1 MSQSSVAVKP
11 IAIVL
16 PQFHPIPEN
25 NLWWGEGFTEW
36 TSVVKAKPRFKGHY
50 QPHLPSSLGFYDL
63 RLPEA
68 REAQAE
74 LAKRYGIYGFC
85 YYHYWFAGRRV
96 LEKPVDAILAT
107 GQPDF
112 PFMLCWANENW
123 TRSWDGGFDKVL
135 LAQQYSVDDFIL
147 HARHLVPYFQDPRY
161 IRIEGKPIFAIYKDA
176 DIDAIEACLEAFR
189 TELSRHNI
197 EVYLCRFERRIG
209 TDRDTARAYSLF
221 DAGIEFQPLTR
232 QFDLATLPTNRVHGV
247 TRYLKPSAYY
257 RWLRRQMGLPM
268 QKGDQVYNYQFVVD
282 TDLQY
287 DFQNGWPIFPGVSPG
302 WDNSPRR
309 PGGGAL
315 ILRDSTPDRFQ
326 TWVEGKI
333 KRTDWDL
340 LPQHFLF
347 VNAWNEWAEGNHLEP
362 CEKWGCQYLEALQRG
377 MRDLGD

>member
-1 MSQSSVAVKP
+1 
-11 IAIVL
+11 
-16 PQFHPIPEN
+16 
-25 NLWWGEGFTEW
+25 
-36 TSVVKAKPRFKGHY
+36 
-50 QPHLPSSLGFYDL
+50 
-63 RLPEA
+63 
-68 REAQAE
+68 
-74 LAKRYGIYGFC
+74 
-85 YYHYWFAGRRV
+85 
-96 LEKPVDAILAT
+96 
-107 GQPDF
+107 
-112 PFMLCWANENW
+112 
-123 TRSWDGGFDKVL
+123 
-135 LAQQYSVDDFIL
+135 
-147 HARHLVPYFQDPRY
+147 
-161 IRIEGKPIFAIYKDA
+161 
-176 DIDAIEACLEAFR
+176 
-189 TELSRHNI
+189 
-197 EVYLCRFERRIG
+197 
-209 TDRDTARAYSLF
+209 
-221 DAGIEFQPLTR
+221 
-232 QFDLATLPTNRVHGV
+232 
-247 TRYLKPSAYY
+247 
-257 RWLRRQMGLPM
+257 MGLPM